1 MRGPFA
7 ARLAESTRELDPS
20 GRRWVFVA
28 YDQLHDGLGW
38 LARLPPRELGLIVV
52 ECPAKAGR
60 RPYHQQKLG
69 YVLGNLRQFALEQ
82 AGRGVFVRHEVGASY
97 REVLTR
103 VAAELGPLT
112 MMEAAERE
120 LRHEL
125 APLVSSGALVVTA
138 HEGWLTSP
146 ADFETSQKRP
156 PWKMEPFYQ
165 HVRKRTGILMDGGKP
180 IGGAFN
186 FDADNRKA
194 WKIGKDPEPPTPPT
208 FVADPVT
215 LEVLDLIRTHFG
227 HHPGRLDPDTLPT
240 TKTDAER
247 LWRWALSECLPHFG
261 PYEDAMSTSSSG
273 LFHTRISPL
282 LNLHRLLP
290 RDVVQD
296 VERADLALPSKEGF
310 IRQVLG
316 WREYVRHV
324 HRATDGFRAAP
335 APTSPTL
342 PGPGDGGYAR
352 WSGAPWPGADSGDTT
367 PGGACPSALEAN
379 APVPPAFWGRRSG
392 LRCLD
397 TVVSDV
403 WREGY
408 SHHITRLMVLANLG
422 TTLGVSPRELTDW
435 FWVAYIDAYDW
446 VVEPNVLGMGTYG
459 VGGLMTTKPYV
470 SGAAYIDKMS
480 DYCKGCAFD
489 PKKNCPI
496 TSLYWDF
503 LARHEALFRKNP
515 RTSGAIAGLG
525 RRSPEQRAHDAAV
538 AARTKRL
545 LEAGEV
551 VEGPESSR

>member
-7 ARLAESTRELDPS
+7 SRLAELTRELEPG

-28 YDQLHDGLGW
+28 YDQLHDQLGW
-38 LARLPPRELGLIVV
+38 LARLPPRELGVIVV
-52 ECPAKAGR
+52 ECPEKAGR

-82 AGRGVFVRHEVGASY
+82 AARGVLVRHVVGSGY
-97 REVLTR
+97 REALTR
-103 VAAELGPLT
+103 LAAELGPLT

-120 LRHEL
+120 LREEL
-125 APLVSSGALVVTA
+125 APLVASGALTVTA
-138 HEGWLTSP
+138 HEGWLTTP
-146 ADFETSQKRP
+146 ADFAASQKRP

-165 HVRKRTGILMDGGKP
+165 HVRKRTGILMADGEP
-180 IGGAFN
+180 VGGAFN
-186 FDADNRKA
+186 FDADNRRPWRA
-194 WKIGKDPEPPTPPT
+194 GRDPEPPTPPSFT
-208 FVADPVT
+208 ADAVT
-215 LEVLDLIRTHFG
+215 GEVVDLIRAHFG
-227 HHPGRLDPDTLPT
+227 HHPGRLDPSALPT
-240 TKTDAER
+240 TRADAER
-247 LWRWALSECLPHFG
+247 LWSWALTACLPHFG
-261 PYEDAMSTSSSG
+261 PYEDAMSTRSSG

-290 RDVVQD
+290 RVVVAD
-296 VERADLALPSKEGF
+296 TERAELPLPSKEGF

-335 APTSPTL
+335 APASPTL
-342 PGPGDGGYAR
+342 PSPGDGGYRRWRGEA
-352 WSGAPWPGADSGDTT
+352 WSGKPDGT
-367 PGGACPSALEAN
+367 PGGACPSALGAD
-379 APVPPAFWGRRSG
+379 AAVPPAFWGRRSG

-397 TVVSDV
+397 EVVGDV

-503 LARHEALFRKNP
+503 LARHEALFRKNH
-515 RTSGAIAGLG
+515 RTAGAIAGLA
-525 RRSPEQRAHDAAV
+525 RRSAEQRAHDAAV
-538 AARTKRL
+538 AERTKRVL
-545 LEAGEV
+545 QAGEV
-551 VEGPESSR
+551 LEP